1 MANYEGILNLNTMK
15 QILYLLLCSIS
26 LMYFTACS
34 KSSNT
39 YGGGPTGGNT
49 GGNSGGNTGGSTGNT
64 VSISNYTFSPTSLTI
79 AKGTTV
85 KWTNDDQVT
94 HTVTDDNGKFDS
106 GNLPYGQT
114 YSHTFSDTGTFHY
127 HCSIHTYMK
136 GTIIVQ

>member
-1 MANYEGILNLNTMK
+1 MANDEGNLNLYTMR
-15 QILYLLLCSIS
+15 QILYLLLCSVS

-39 YGGGPTGGNT
+39 YGGSSTGGN
-49 GGNSGGNTGGSTGNT
+49 NGGNTGGSTGNI
-64 VSISNYTFSPTSLTI
+64 VNISNYTFSPASLTV

-85 KWTNDDQVT
+85 KWTNNDQVV

-106 GNLPYGQT
+106 GNLPYGQS
-114 YSHTFSDTGTFHY
+114 YSRTFSDTGTFHY